1 MDFDKA
7 FESFSNK
14 IQKIFDK
21 KREGNAVKELVS
33 DDIAT
38 KLYKIFKFG
47 GNMTIEDYGTEIDSI
62 VQERGIVPSEL
73 NNFICY
79 AGPWYLDMC
88 GFNLPFSFTVI
99 DSDSIYLIR
108 CLLSEKVREE
118 TIRNQHL
125 SERFVNYLIEEIRR
139 NCFGQKDGKFL
150 LDVHKFYDYMDNYV
164 YITSEPTEYLRC
176 ERKSDKRQRGSFYVK
191 LDLNKELAD
200 NLYDFCVSFCNYLLK
215 YYKEYYDTL
224 VEKVENLFDSLMNS
238 GNQECINAMNENK
251 NYKNLKRLGLRD
263 KVKNKY
269 RFSIDEKD
277 KTIDPLYL
285 FVEQEVQRLYDK
297 KIIELSGKISDA
309 DLVSGIRI
317 AKKVLDYVL
326 KDVVW
331 KVNIEPLSS
340 FGPSYFGRDLKS
352 REIRNNYYVEEKFV
366 SKKVYRSLKRKY
378 NSHDMSST
386 TYCARLEPLIS
397 KISNRDK
404 FKIGFVVFDGHK
416 NLSQDEVVELC
427 YKVLSY
433 LRNNLILQEW
443 SIVEDT
449 IISTRR

>member
-7 FESFSNK
+7 FESFSNR
-14 IQKIFDK
+14 IQKSFDK
-21 KREGNAVKELVS
+21 KKEGNSVKELVS
-33 DDIAT
+33 DDVAT

-47 GNMTIEDYGTEIDSI
+47 GNMAIEDYGAEIDSI
-62 VQERGIVPSEL
+62 VQERGIAPSEL

-88 GFNLPFSFTVI
+88 GFNLPFSFNVI
-99 DSDSIYLIR
+99 DNDSIYLIR
-108 CLLSEKVREE
+108 CLLSEKTREE

-125 SERFVNYLIEEIRR
+125 SERFANYLIEEIRR

-150 LDVHKFYDYMDNYV
+150 LDIHKFYEYMDDHV
-164 YITSEPTEYLRC
+164 YITSEPTEYLRK
-176 ERKSDKRQRGSFYVK
+176 EKNSDKRQRGSFYVK
-191 LDLNKELAD
+191 LVLNKELAD
-200 NLYDFCVSFCNYLLK
+200 NLYTFCASFCNYLMK

-224 VEKVENLFDSLMNS
+224 VEKTEKLFDTLANS
-238 GNQECINAMNENK
+238 DNQECVKAMNESK
-251 NYKNLKRLGLRD
+251 NYKNLGLRD

-269 RFSIDEKD
+269 RFNIDEKD

-297 KIIELSGKISDA
+297 KIIELSGKISDV

-317 AKKVLDYVL
+317 VKKVLDYAL

-331 KVNIEPLSS
+331 KVSVEPLNS
-340 FGPSYFGRDLKS
+340 FGQAYFGRDLKS
-352 REIRNNYYVEEKFV
+352 REIRDNYYVEEKFV
-366 SKKVYRSLKRKY
+366 SKKVYRALKRKY

-433 LRNNLILQEW
+433 LRDNLILQEW
-443 SIVEDT
+443 SIIEDT
-449 IISTRR
+449 IISTRQ